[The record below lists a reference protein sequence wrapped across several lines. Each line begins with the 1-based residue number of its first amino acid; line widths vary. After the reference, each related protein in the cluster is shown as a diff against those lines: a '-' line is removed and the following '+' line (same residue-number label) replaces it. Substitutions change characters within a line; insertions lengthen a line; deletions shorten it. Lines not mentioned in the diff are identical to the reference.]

1 MKTEKTEIAVAY
13 LLEQTKYV
21 IHRRNLKQALNQEL
35 VLKRIHIMIKFNWL
49 KPYID
54 LNTDQRKKS
63 KNDFKTLLLKLINNL
78 NKILENKIENVRK
91 HRDITLVTT
100 AWRRSYLISR
110 TNYHCKVQRT
120 YISNENE
127 EKQRYLWVK
136 MCI

>member
-35 VLKRIHIMIKFNWL
+35 VLKRIHIMIKFNQNNWL

-100 AWRRSYLISR
+100 A
-110 TNYHCKVQRT
+110 
-120 YISNENE
+120 
-127 EKQRYLWVK
+127 
-136 MCI
+136 

>member
-13 LLEQTKYV
+13 LLDQTKYV

-35 VLKRIHIMIKFNWL
+35 VLKRIHIMIKFNQNNWL

-100 AWRRSYLISR
+100 A
-110 TNYHCKVQRT
+110 
-120 YISNENE
+120 
-127 EKQRYLWVK
+127 
-136 MCI
+136 